1 MRIGAT
7 LLGWSLLMA
16 IAQAKGA
23 DAPSHQVPGFSYEIL
38 KSGSG
43 AHPTRTSAVKVH
55 YEGRFVDGKV
65 FANSPPEGH
74 IFPVKALIP
83 GFQAALLLM
92 RPGDK
97 WRVRIPPE
105 LAYGAEGAAPMGG
118 KTLIFDIELVESA
131 EMPTQPSPILSEL
144 PH

>member
-1 MRIGAT
+1 M
-7 LLGWSLLMA
+7 LLLVAAAS
-16 IAQAKGA
+16 AKEPA
-23 DAPSHQVPGFSYEIL
+23 SSRHQVPGFSYEIL

-43 AHPTRTSAVKVH
+43 PHPMRTSAVKVH
-55 YEGRFVDGKV
+55 YEGRFIDGKV
-65 FANSPPEGH
+65 FDTSPPEGV

-105 LAYGAEGAAPMGG
+105 LAYGEEGVAPMGG
-118 KTLIFDIELVESA
+118 KTLIFDLELVESA
-131 EMPTQPSPILSEL
+131 EMPKLPSPILSEM

>member
-1 MRIGAT
+1 
-7 LLGWSLLMA
+7 
-16 IAQAKGA
+16 
-23 DAPSHQVPGFSYEIL
+23 
-38 KSGSG
+38 
-43 AHPTRTSAVKVH
+43 VKVH

-65 FANSPPEGH
+65 FDTSPPEGV
-74 IFPVKALIP
+74 IFPVKAVIP

-105 LAYGAEGAAPMGG
+105 LAYGREGAAPMGG
-118 KTLIFDIELVESA
+118 KTLIFDMDLVESA
-131 EMPTQPSPILSEL
+131 EMPKQPSPILSEM

>member
-7 LLGWSLLMA
+7 IILALLVGASS
-16 IAQAKGA
+16 AKEA
-23 DAPSHQVPGFSYEIL
+23 ATQQHPVPGFSYEIL
-38 KSGSG
+38 QSGAG
-43 AHPTRTSAVKVH
+43 AHPTRTSAVRVH

-105 LAYGAEGAAPMGG
+105 LAYGQEGAAPMGG
-118 KTLIFDIELVESA
+118 KTLIFDLELVESA
-131 EMPTQPSPILSEL
+131 EMPTQPSPLLSEM

>member
-1 MRIGAT
+1 MKTHALWVMF
-7 LLGWSLLMA
+7 LL
-16 IAQAKGA
+16 IAASSAKEPDSA
-23 DAPSHQVPGFSYEIL
+23 HHEVPGISYEIL

-43 AHPTRTSAVKVH
+43 AHPMRTSAVRVH

-65 FANSPPEGH
+65 FDTSPPEGV

-105 LAYGAEGAAPMGG
+105 LAYGQEGAAPMGG
-118 KTLIFDIELVESA
+118 KTLIFDMELVESA
-131 EMPTQPSPILSEL
+131 EMPKQPSPILSEM

>member
-1 MRIGAT
+1 MKTCA
-7 LLGWSLLMA
+7 LLAMLLLVA
-16 IAQAKGA
+16 ASSANEPEKA
-23 DAPSHQVPGFSYEIL
+23 RHQVPGFSYEIL
-38 KSGSG
+38 KIGAG
-43 AHPTRTSAVKVH
+43 AHPTRTSAVRVH

-65 FANSPPEGH
+65 FDTSPPEGV
-74 IFPVKALIP
+74 IFPVKAVIP

-105 LAYGAEGAAPMGG
+105 LAYGQEGAPPMGG
-118 KTLIFDIELVESA
+118 KTLIFDLELVESA
-131 EMPTQPSPILSEL
+131 EMPKQPSPILSEM

>member
-1 MRIGAT
+1 MKTRAILVLC
-7 LLGWSLLMA
+7 LLVAASS
-16 IAQAKGA
+16 AKE
-23 DAPSHQVPGFSYEIL
+23 PESVHHQVPGFSYEIL

-43 AHPTRTSAVKVH
+43 SHPTRTSAVKVH

-65 FANSPPEGH
+65 FDTSPAEGV

-92 RPGDK
+92 RAGDK

-105 LAYGAEGAAPMGG
+105 LAYGQEGAAPMGG
-118 KTLIFDIELVESA
+118 KTLIFDMELVESA
-131 EMPTQPSPILSEL
+131 EMPKQPSPILSEM